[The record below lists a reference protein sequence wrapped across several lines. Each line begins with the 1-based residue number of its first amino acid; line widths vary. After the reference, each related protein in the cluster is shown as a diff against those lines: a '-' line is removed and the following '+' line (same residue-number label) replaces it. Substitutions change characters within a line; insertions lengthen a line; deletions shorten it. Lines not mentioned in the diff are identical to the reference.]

1 MSSLFD
7 DLSAR
12 GLLHSY
18 SEGVEA
24 HLEGGA
30 VTVYAGFD
38 PTAESLHTGNLIPL
52 LGLARLQRAGHR
64 PIALVG
70 GGTGMIGDPSGKTTE
85 RQLLTRAE
93 VERNVANIRLQ
104 LERFL
109 DFSGDNAAL
118 LIDNHDWLGSLG
130 LIEFMRDVGKHFTIN
145 YMLAKE
151 SVARRL
157 EQEEGLSV
165 TEFSYMLLQA
175 YDFLVLTDRV
185 DCSLQIGGSDQWGN
199 ITAGLEL
206 IRRTRSRPAHG
217 IVFPLVT
224 TASGAKFGKTAEGA
238 VWLDPQRT
246 SSFRFYQ
253 YWLNTDDRDVGKYLK
268 WFTFLAV
275 DEIESLLT
283 EHAAD
288 AAARAAQRRLAVE
301 VTRLVHG
308 EDGLER
314 AERATDVLFGR
325 IPAQELDAA
334 ELLEVFADVP
344 STELPHARVEGEGMP
359 VVDLLVEAGVATSKG
374 EARRLIGGGGL
385 YLNGMR
391 IEGIEQSVT
400 PADAIGGA
408 VLLLRKGKK
417 ANYLVRL
424 V

>member
-1 MSSLFD
+1 
-7 DLSAR
+7 
-12 GLLHSY
+12 
-18 SEGVEA
+18 
-24 HLEGGA
+24 
-30 VTVYAGFD
+30 
-38 PTAESLHTGNLIPL
+38 
-52 LGLARLQRAGHR
+52 
-64 PIALVG
+64 
-70 GGTGMIGDPSGKTTE
+70 
-85 RQLLTRAE
+85 
-93 VERNVANIRLQ
+93 
-104 LERFL
+104 
-109 DFSGDNAAL
+109 
-118 LIDNHDWLGSLG
+118 
-130 LIEFMRDVGKHFTIN
+130 
-145 YMLAKE
+145 MLAKE

-175 YDFLVLTDRV
+175 YDFLVLSDRV
-185 DCSLQIGGSDQWGN
+185 GCSLQIGGSDQWGN

-238 VWLDPQRT
+238 VWLDPERT
-246 SSFRFYQ
+246 SPFRFYQ

-275 DEIESLLT
+275 DEIESLLS

-301 VTRLVHG
+301 VTRMVHG

-325 IPAQELDAA
+325 IPAQELGAA